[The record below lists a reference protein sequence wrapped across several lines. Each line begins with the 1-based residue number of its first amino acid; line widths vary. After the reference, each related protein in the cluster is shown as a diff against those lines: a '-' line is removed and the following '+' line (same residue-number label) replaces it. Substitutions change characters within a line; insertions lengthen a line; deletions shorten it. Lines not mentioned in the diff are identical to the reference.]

1 MYFQHLITNMIEVR
15 NPMYPK
21 NDNVVDIY
29 NSKMYYTHKFRKNLW
44 FCITFLI
51 GILHAQ
57 LTVTLGTVE
66 YPGYA
71 PDIEVPVI
79 VNNPNNTISGMQF
92 DMVVDPDI
100 ISPSSIN
107 ASGSPAGYTA
117 DMNQLSSG
125 AYRILLFN
133 ASNAALIPV
142 NSDTVMTIHFD

>member
-1 MYFQHLITNMIEVR
+1 
-15 NPMYPK
+15 
-21 NDNVVDIY
+21 
-29 NSKMYYTHKFRKNLW
+29 
-44 FCITFLI
+44 
-51 GILHAQ
+51 
-57 LTVTLGTVE
+57 
-66 YPGYA
+66 
-71 PDIEVPVI
+71 
-79 VNNPNNTISGMQF
+79 MQF

-133 ASNAALIPV
+133 AGNAALIPV